1 MSDLKFKSEDKSS
14 AHVKF
19 LTGLQLGDQEFKGL
33 LATYGATG
41 TVSRAT
47 EAPKKCF
54 ELSE

>member
-47 EAPKKCF
+47 EAPKRCF